1 MWILSLQLFVFAQL
15 VLSISSRTSECQI
28 CIGEH
33 FCSDD
38 TIYFSTFIS
47 ENCVSPLPTRFSFDT
62 DVTTGRTF
70 FNWTIDCIDCFTN
83 ITVDA
88 VKDAWDYTLRLE
100 SPSYEGSSNCSVAK
114 TARCGGA
121 ASKLVLY
128 TAAGLSGLF
137 ILFGASVCGV
147 KTYRRFRRDQN
158 EKKRVEEA
166 VIN

>member
-1 MWILSLQLFVFAQL
+1 MRTIISLQLFVFAQL
-15 VLSISSRTSECQI
+15 CLVARSTDCQI

-33 FCSDD
+33 FCTDD

-47 ENCVSPLPTRFSFDT
+47 EDCVSPIAAQFSFDT
-62 DVTTGRTF
+62 DVTTGRTL
-70 FNWTIDCIDCFTN
+70 FNWTIDCTDCFTN

-100 SPSYEGSSNCSVAK
+100 SPAYQGSSNCSVTK

-137 ILFGASVCGV
+137 IFFGTLVCGV
-147 KTYRRFRRDQN
+147 KLYRQRRRKPT
-158 EKKRVEEA
+158 ERERVQVP